1 MKNKKSPIKRMFD
14 DVGIKK
20 KKIELT
26 TISAK
31 VEKDMIIVLDRVIKR
46 NGVKS
51 RSKLIN
57 DLLKKWIEIKG

>member
-1 MKNKKSPIKRMFD
+1 MMLAL
-14 DVGIKK
+14 KK